1 MEAKRGDVREFEKV
15 MFGGKAESDEVV
27 DVCAEIKMMVEI
39 ASKGRR
45 MFVMEGDEEIEVR
58 CGKRRQR
65 RVMELLNLS
74 FDDGFSYNQFC
85 MYTLCVSRE
94 IDQLPLR
101 CGNNFVESQASK
113 YLITPR
119 PEYPQPLL
127 T

>member
-65 RVMELLNLS
+65 RVTELLNLS
-74 FDDGFSYNQFC
+74 FDDGFSHNQFC

-94 IDQLPLR
+94 IVQLPLR

-113 YLITPR
+113 HLITLR
-119 PEYPQPLL
+119 PEYSQPLL